1 MRFSPEL
8 HETAQLLQI
17 NDQILLNSLTRGDI
31 NWSQLDCGPELD
43 AVHATHLKNILCRTL
58 YGRLFT
64 WIINRINESI
74 KLKQFIQGK
83 SLGILDFYGFENL
96 ENNSFEQLAINYS
109 NEKLH
114 QVILFLIIYIFGVNF
129 FNFIFFPQSYIQ
141 TVLKHQQDIYL
152 KEGLDW
158 QRVDFYDNNSICDL
172 IDKSNYGILSILEE
186 PQVTCNDSFL
196 TRLYQCCSG
205 NPNFSTEDIAK
216 KCFQ

>member
-1 MRFSPEL
+1 M
-8 HETAQLLQI
+8 
-17 NDQILLNSLTRGDI
+17 
-31 NWSQLDCGPELD
+31 
-43 AVHATHLKNILCRTL
+43 CRTL

-64 WIINRINESI
+64 WVINRINESI
-74 KLKQFIQGK
+74 KLKQYIRGK

-114 QVILFLIIYIFGVNF
+114 Q
-129 FNFIFFPQSYIQ
+129 SYIQ

-152 KEGLDW
+152 KEGLEW
-158 QRVDFYDNNSICDL
+158 QRVDFYDNNSICEL

-186 PQVTCNDSFL
+186 PQVVCNDSFL